1 VSGAQGSR
9 ESKDSK
15 RLAAIDQLL
24 IAGIKQGPT
33 KKREAINRILEL
45 VPEWNRG
52 DCWQRIRCLRKTLQL
67 AALEERRPDNPK
79 TSRNGEVLKRAAS
92 RPWTPADDDR
102 LLQLAGY
109 EPVKRIAQ
117 RLDRSIRAVR
127 FRLGAFGMSAKV
139 TDGWSLRALRQMLHV
154 SPTRLRY
161 LMAYGLLRVRDP
173 RIPVSSL
180 AVFCERNHASLTSE
194 NLERVAAALS
204 NGDEAFSWE
213 RIADLLAVELVQV
226 QSLISAGELKLF
238 DTFVTDRAFEE
249 FCKRHGTEINAA
261 LIDPATTKWL
271 INEYGVTSSNG
282 DRGIVSRAQKH
293 VLVVRACKCGKKI
306 AGNAYF
312 RHLRNCQSP
321 EAGIL

>member
-1 VSGAQGSR
+1 M
-9 ESKDSK
+9 
-15 RLAAIDQLL
+15 AAIDQLL
-24 IAGIKQGPT
+24 IAGIKQGPA

-52 DCWQRIRCLRKTLQL
+52 DCWQRIRYLRKTLQL

-79 TSRNGEVLKRAAS
+79 TSRSGEVLKRAAS

-109 EPVKRIAQ
+109 EPVERIAQ
-117 RLDRSIRAVR
+117 RLDRTIRAVR
-127 FRLGAFGMSAKV
+127 FRLGALGMSAKV
-139 TDGWSLRALRQMLHV
+139 TDGWSLRTLRQMLHV
-154 SPTRLRY
+154 SPERLRY

-180 AVFCERNHASLTSE
+180 AAFCEKNHASLTSE
-194 NLERVAAALS
+194 NLERVAAALR

-213 RIADLLAVELVQV
+213 RIADLLAVELVHV
-226 QSLISAGELKLF
+226 QSLISGGQLKLL

-249 FCKRHGTEINAA
+249 FCKKHGGKINTA

-271 INEYGVTSSNG
+271 TNEYGVSSSNG
-282 DRGIVSRAQKH
+282 NREMVSRAQKH
-293 VLVVRACKCGKKI
+293 VLVIRACRCGKKI

-312 RHLRNCQSP
+312 RHLRKCQFSGVWSLQYSAEDSAAQLP
-321 EAGIL
+321 ES